1 MKTLAILFT
10 LLFVCGAASHE
21 EPTMKDSQGTT
32 FYVGSYL
39 TSSEAPEAPNTIC
52 IAINKRDGEFIATFK
67 DVNSGGAP
75 YAINQQSIT
84 SISKIIVWNM
94 PFNGAVEY
102 QPYDAAKQCLA
113 WTNNGGCEAWA
124 WSVTSV
130 SGKWSKHCCLC
141 DNYLF
146 KPMKDITAYELSLI
160 LELIWGKDI
169 EDLTCEEF
177 RSIKRHLKCND

>member
-10 LLFVCGAASHE
+10 LLFVCGAACA
-21 EPTMKDSQGTT
+21 
-32 FYVGSYL
+32 GSPPPELPRIVVYESGNIYYDGVL
-39 TSSEAPEAPNTIC
+39 IGNNSDVMYYQSASMEDMAAISDYSS
-52 IAINKRDGEFIATFK
+52 
-67 DVNSGGAP
+67 SG
-75 YAINQQSIT
+75 
-84 SISKIIVWNM
+84 
-94 PFNGAVEY
+94 
-102 QPYDAAKQCLA
+102 
-113 WTNNGGCEAWA
+113 

-160 LELIWGKDI
+160 LELHWGKDI